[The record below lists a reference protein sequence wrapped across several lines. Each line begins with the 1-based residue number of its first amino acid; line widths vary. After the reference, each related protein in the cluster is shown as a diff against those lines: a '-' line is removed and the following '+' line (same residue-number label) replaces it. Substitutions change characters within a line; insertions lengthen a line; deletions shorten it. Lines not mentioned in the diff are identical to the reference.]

1 MFHSSLDQGAT
12 VLNMILAPGGKVQ
25 IAMDASDAVSLIEE
39 LGKVANDDSALT
51 SQLLAMLKEL
61 LEKQL

>member
-1 MFHSSLDQGAT
+1 MF
-12 VLNMILAPGGKVQ
+12 NIILAPGGKVQ
-25 IAMDASDAVSLIEE
+25 IAMDASDAVSLVGE

-51 SQLLAMLKEL
+51 NQLLAMLKEL